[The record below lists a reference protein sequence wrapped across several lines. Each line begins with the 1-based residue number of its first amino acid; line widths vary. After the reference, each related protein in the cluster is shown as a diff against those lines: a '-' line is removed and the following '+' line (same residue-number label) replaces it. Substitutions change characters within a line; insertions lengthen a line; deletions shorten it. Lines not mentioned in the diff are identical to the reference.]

1 MQATATD
8 EIRQKALYNRIALSI
23 IGLGL
28 NECLSPD
35 ILKAKT
41 TKIAEI
47 INQPHYR
54 KAYKELYLTY
64 FPIHW
69 KVFFFAAKYNMKRVL
84 MLLVLCIKK
93 II

>member
-8 EIRQKALYNRIALSI
+8 KIGQKALSNRIALSI

-35 ILKAKT
+35 TLKAKAA
-41 TKIAEI
+41 KIAEI

-54 KAYKELYLTY
+54 KAYKELDLTY

-69 KVFFFAAKYNMKRVL
+69 KVFFFAAKHNMERVL
-84 MLLVLCIKK
+84 MLLILCIKK